1 MAQEFAEQEY
11 FVLHLLS
18 VSEEPLGAGSIRE
31 ELARNGMD
39 LSEASVGRLLR
50 GLDTRGFTSRV
61 GYQGRLLT
69 PAGEKRLSQ
78 LQSER
83 EQIVSTGAFLEAVKS
98 REKEMLLEILVARR
112 AIEREMAALAA
123 ESRTRADLDALRD
136 ILDRQNA
143 LLARGEPM
151 ASTDPEFHEEVAR
164 ISGNK
169 VLQSAIEIIRR
180 SGRSFLLR
188 IHQDK
193 GGQPGRRGPRGSFR
207 GHRFREPRRGSVR
220 HDQAYRQCD
229 QGCSYILEGSCQEPS
244 GREDEKRKTD
254 PTRSGINPVTPGR
267 WPGRRRGLQEMTVA

>member
-1 MAQEFAEQEY
+1 MSGLSGRVPMAQEFAEQEY

-50 GLDTRGFTSRV
+50 GLDRRGFTTRV
-61 GYQGRLLT
+61 GFQGRLLT
-69 PAGEKRLSQ
+69 PAGEERLSN

-83 EQIVSTGAFLEAVKS
+83 EQIVSTGAFLEAVRS

-123 ESRTRADLDALRD
+123 GLRTEKDLAALRK

-180 SGRSFLLR
+180 SGEGASFFEYIRTKVGSQVGADHEAVYEAIVDGDPEAASAAMTRHIDNVIKDVRTYWKDHVRSLPA
-188 IHQDK
+188 K
-193 GGQPGRRGPRGSFR
+193 G
-207 GHRFREPRRGSVR
+207 
-220 HDQAYRQCD
+220 
-229 QGCSYILEGSCQEPS
+229 
-244 GREDEKRKTD
+244 KRK
-254 PTRSGINPVTPGR
+254 G
-267 WPGRRRGLQEMTVA
+267 Q